1 MLDVQSNIKSSE
13 RDFVVNN
20 NFQYNFHTNE
30 VNVEIN
36 NDNPKKESLDKN
48 QINIPIKDE
57 INNNNNLKEKYL
69 YKNIIQVK
77 SGSEK
82 SENNNIDSLEK
93 NERHNLPLF
102 NLDDENKSED
112 NKIIDQSLK
121 KEKRTKYDK
130 YCLICNEKL
139 THNEYFSNYIN
150 CYHFFCND
158 CYYNYFK
165 EKIENNNNVAK
176 IKCPKSGCTNT
187 LFDYFIQN
195 KISNDISLLDKY
207 LKFKERRQ
215 LMYNPDYQICP
226 YPDCESYVKKGKNKY
241 VSCIQNG
248 HKFCLKCLK
257 GWHGNESCK
266 IDKDKSFESWRNS
279 SNVKKC
285 PKCKYY
291 VEKIDGCNHMT
302 CFNCKYQW
310 CWLCLNEYEPNHFD
324 SDGKCSGLQNADCE
338 CFSNKCCLFLYKL
351 FISLVKFIIFAILA
365 SFVFF
370 LFLNIKLFE
379 KINYDPNGCIYY
391 FSYSSIVILC
401 LSFGVLLISI
411 SSFISLIMLIIFPL
425 QEIII
430 KKLINMLE
438 D

>member
-1 MLDVQSNIKSSE
+1 MLDVQSDMKSSE

-20 NFQYNFHTNE
+20 NFQYIPTNE
-30 VNVEIN
+30 VNVEIKK
-36 NDNPKKESLDKN
+36 DNPKKESLDKN
-48 QINIPIKDE
+48 EIIIPIKDE
-57 INNNNNLKEKYL
+57 INNDNNLKGKYL

-77 SGSEK
+77 SLSEK
-82 SENNNIDSLEK
+82 SKNNNIDFLEK
-93 NERHNLPLF
+93 NKRYNLPLF

-112 NKIIDQSLK
+112 NKKVDKILEK
-121 KEKRTKYDK
+121 KEINKFNK

-139 THNEYFSNYIN
+139 TDSEYFTNFTS

-165 EKIENNNNVAK
+165 EKIENNNVER
-176 IKCPKSGCTNT
+176 IKCPKSGCKKII
-187 LFDYFIQN
+187 FDNFIQL

-257 GWHGNESCK
+257 GWHGNEPCK

-291 VEKIDGCNHMT
+291 VEKIDGCNHIT

-310 CWLCLNEYEPNHFD
+310 CWICLNEYEPNHFD
-324 SDGKCSGLQNADCE
+324 PEGKCFGLQYANCK

-351 FISLVKFIIFAILA
+351 FISLVKFIIFAIFA
-365 SFVFF
+365 SFIFF
-370 LFLNIKLFE
+370 IFLELKLF
-379 KINYDPNGCIYY
+379 KIVNYDPKNFIF
-391 FSYSSIVILC
+391 FSFFSSIVILC

-411 SSFISLIMLIIFPL
+411 SSFISLIILIIWPL

-430 KKLINMLE
+430 TKLINIYE

>member
-1 MLDVQSNIKSSE
+1 MLDVQSDMKSSE

-20 NFQYNFHTNE
+20 NFQYNFHTTE

-82 SENNNIDSLEK
+82 SENNNIDSVEK

-121 KEKRTKYDK
+121 KEERTKYDK

-165 EKIENNNNVAK
+165 EKIENNNNVDK
-176 IKCPKSGCTNT
+176 IKCPKSGCKNT
-187 LFDYFIQN
+187 LFDNFIQN

-291 VEKIDGCNHMT
+291 VEKINGCNHMR
-302 CFNCKYQW
+302 CFNCNYQW
-310 CWLCLNEYEPNHFD
+310 CWLCLNEYDSNH
-324 SDGKCSGLQNADCE
+324 SDGNCSPNLDEFRLSLGLIIYRFFRIIFFILNLLILLVDKKIKKIIGYYPEDFVDIIYALIFMLIFL
-338 CFSNKCCLFLYKL
+338 CFS
-351 FISLVKFIIFAILA
+351 I
-365 SFVFF
+365 
-370 LFLNIKLFE
+370 
-379 KINYDPNGCIYY
+379 
-391 FSYSSIVILC
+391 
-401 LSFGVLLISI
+401 LLISI
-411 SSFISLIMLIIFPL
+411 STIISIIASIIWPL
-425 QEIII
+425 QNIII
-430 KKLINMLE
+430 DILLDML
-438 D
+438 